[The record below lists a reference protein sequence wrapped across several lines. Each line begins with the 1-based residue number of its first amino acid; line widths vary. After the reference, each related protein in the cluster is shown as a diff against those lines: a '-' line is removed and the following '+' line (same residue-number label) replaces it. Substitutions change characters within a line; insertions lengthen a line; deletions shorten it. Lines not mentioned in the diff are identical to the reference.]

1 MDGLTLR
8 DLVAREFAIAF
19 GTGSIEAE
27 RRIPW
32 INMLT
37 RKLARRFDATGWPD
51 IPDIIEHHIK
61 PAVREYG

>member
-8 DLVAREFAIAF
+8 DLIAKELAVAF
-19 GTGSIEAE
+19 GSNPVEAE

-37 RKLARRFDATGWPD
+37 RKLARRFDTLGWPD
-51 IPDIIEHHIK
+51 IPEIIEEIK
-61 PAVREYG
+61 AAVREYG